1 MMHSASNLSCHF
13 SRRWAVWVG
22 ALAVM
27 GMAPMGTQ
35 SMAQTTAQTT
45 AQTFPANALRVV
57 VPFPPA
63 GGTDVLTRLIT
74 QTMAEQQ
81 GWTFVIE
88 NRPGAGGNLG
98 LEQLAKAKPDG
109 LTLGM
114 GQTSN
119 LAINPSL
126 YKRMPYDALSDFVP
140 IALVASQPLVV
151 VVSEKS
157 PHRTL
162 ASLVAAARSQPGSL
176 NMASAGTG
184 TVGHL
189 AGALFAAR
197 AGIRWTHVPYK
208 GAAPALTDVMGGQVD
223 VNFATPSGAMP
234 LIRSGKLR
242 ALAVTS
248 LQRLYALPDT
258 PTVAESGY
266 KGFVAEDWKAMM
278 APAGTPPA
286 VVQKLNVAINAALAK
301 GEVRG
306 RLALDGSQALGG
318 SPRALAQFIKDEH
331 VRWAQAVRESGASA
345 E

>member
-1 MMHSASNLSCHF
+1 VTQLFDRLNRLLKTLIPVLSVACLPLAPVSAQPYPTS
-13 SRRWAVWVG
+13 AV
-22 ALAVM
+22 
-27 GMAPMGTQ
+27 
-35 SMAQTTAQTT
+35 
-45 AQTFPANALRVV
+45 RVV

-63 GGTDVLTRLIT
+63 GGTDVLTRMVL
-74 QTMAEQQ
+74 QTVAEQR

-98 LEQLAKAKPDG
+98 LEQVAKSKADG
-109 LTLGM
+109 LTMGM

-126 YKRMPYDALSDFVP
+126 YKKMPYDALQDFVP
-140 IALVASQPLVV
+140 VGLVASQPLVLV
-151 VVSEKS
+151 VGEKS
-157 PHRTL
+157 PHRSL
-162 ASLVAAARSQPGSL
+162 ASLVAAARARPGAL

-189 AGALFAAR
+189 AGSLFSQR

-223 VNFATPSGAMP
+223 LNFATPSGAMP

-248 LQRLYALPDT
+248 QERLYALPEV

-266 KGFVAEDWKAMM
+266 QGFVAEDWKAMV

-286 VVQKLNVAINAALAK
+286 AIKSLNEALNAALSK

-306 RLALDGSQALGG
+306 RLALDGSKPLGG
-318 SPRALAQFIKDEH
+318 SPEQLATFIKAEH
-331 VRWAQAVRESGASA
+331 ARWAQAVRESGASA